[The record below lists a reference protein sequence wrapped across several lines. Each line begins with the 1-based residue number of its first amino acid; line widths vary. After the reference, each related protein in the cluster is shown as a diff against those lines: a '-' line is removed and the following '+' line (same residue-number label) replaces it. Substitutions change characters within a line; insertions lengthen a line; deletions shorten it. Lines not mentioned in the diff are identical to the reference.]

1 MKLITYQIEAH
12 EFIGILKE
20 DNTIVRIPYY
30 TDMNDLIER
39 IDDDGWKK
47 LRSLEEKSGDTRL
60 EEVKLLSPIPHPRQ
74 DILCLGLNY
83 TDHAKEAKQYS
94 TEAFSSDKAKAIY
107 FSKRVNECL
116 PDKGTIPAYEKLT
129 QKLDYEVELA
139 VILGRDAY
147 NVKRENVKDYI
158 FGYSVF
164 NDMSARDLQTE
175 HKQWYF
181 GKSLDGFCPMGPCIL
196 TSDSVSYP
204 PALRISSYVNGELR
218 QDGNTNMF
226 IHDIDE
232 VVSELSQ
239 GMTLKRGTIIATGT
253 PKGVAMGMEK
263 PAFLKKGDVITC
275 QIESIG
281 SLTNTIV

>member
-39 IDDDGWKK
+39 IDEDGWKN
-47 LRSLEEKSGDTRL
+47 LRALEEKSGDTRL

-139 VILGRDAY
+139 VILAKDAF
-147 NVKRENVKDYI
+147 NVKKENVKDYI

-239 GMTLKRGTIIATGT
+239 GMSLKRGTIIATGT

>member
-39 IDDDGWKK
+39 IDEDGWKK

-94 TEAFSSDKAKAIY
+94 TEAFSSDKTKAIY

-129 QKLDYEVELA
+129 QKLDYEVEFA
-139 VILGRDAY
+139 VILAKDAF
-147 NVKRENVKDYI
+147 NVKKENVKDYI

>member
-1 MKLITYQIEAH
+1 MKLVTYLFENS

-20 DNTIVRIPYY
+20 DNTIVRIPYFK
-30 TDMNDLIER
+30 DMNTLIEEL
-39 IDDDGWKK
+39 DNEGWEK
-47 LRSLEEKSGDTRL
+47 LRVLKGKEGEISLSS
-60 EEVKLLSPIPHPRQ
+60 VKLLSPIPHPRQ

-94 TEAFSSDKAKAIY
+94 NEAFSSDKAKAIY

-116 PDKGTIPAYEKLT
+116 PDGGNIPAYEHLT
-129 QKLDYEVELA
+129 HRLDYEVELA
-139 VILGRDAY
+139 VILGKDAY
-147 NVKRENVKDYI
+147 DVKKEDVKDYI

-196 TSDSVSYP
+196 TADSTSYP
-204 PALRISSYVNGELR
+204 PELRISSKVNGELR

-232 VVSELSQ
+232 VVAELSQ
-239 GMTLKRGTIIATGT
+239 GMTLRKGTIIATGT
-253 PKGVAMGMEK
+253 PKGVAMGMDK
-263 PAFLKKGDVITC
+263 PAFLKKGDVIIC
-275 QIESIG
+275 SIEKIG
-281 SLTNTIV
+281 TLTNRIV

>member
-12 EFIGILKE
+12 EFIGIMKE

-30 TDMNDLIER
+30 TDMNDLIEK
-39 IDDDGWKK
+39 IDEDGWKN
-47 LRSLEEKSGDTRL
+47 LRALEEKSGDTRL

-74 DILCLGLNY
+74 DIICLGLNY

-139 VILGRDAY
+139 VILAKDAF
-147 NVKRENVKDYI
+147 NVKKENVKDYI

-253 PKGVAMGMEK
+253 PKGVAMGMGK

>member
-39 IDDDGWKK
+39 IDEDGWKN
-47 LRSLEEKSGDTRL
+47 LRSLDKKSGDTRL

-139 VILGRDAY
+139 VILAKDAF
-147 NVKRENVKDYI
+147 NVKKENVKDYI

-239 GMTLKRGTIIATGT
+239 GMSLKKGTIIATGT

>member
-1 MKLITYQIEAH
+1 MKLITYIKDNSEN
-12 EFIGILKE
+12 IGILK
-20 DNTIVRIPYY
+20 DDGGIVRIPFC
-30 TDMNDLIER
+30 TDMNNLIES
-39 IDDDGWKK
+39 IDEKGWEELRALEKK
-47 LRSLEEKSGDTRL
+47 SAETCLS
-60 EEVKLLSPIPHPRQ
+60 EVRLLSPIPHPRQ

-94 TEAFSSDKAKAIY
+94 TDAFSSDKAKAIY

-116 PDKGTIPAYEKLT
+116 PDGGTISAFEKLT
-129 QKLDYEVELA
+129 QRLDYEVELA
-139 VILGRDAY
+139 VILGKDAL
-147 NVKRENVKDYI
+147 NVKAVDVKDYI

-181 GKSLDGFCPMGPCIL
+181 GKSLDGFCPMGPCI
-196 TSDSVSYP
+196 TTADSVSYP
-204 PALRISSYVNGELR
+204 PALKITSTVNGQLR
-218 QDGNTNMF
+218 QNGNTNMF

-239 GMTLKRGTIIATGT
+239 GMTLKKGTIIATGT

-263 PAFLKKGDVITC
+263 PEFLKKGDVIVC
-275 QIESIG
+275 EIEAIG
-281 SLTNTIV
+281 KLTNTIV